1 LGAGLVVSP
10 ERFRWSSAAAHLSGK
25 VNSHILDMAF
35 WHQLGGAQNWQELL
49 NTSAT
54 EADTKRLRSATYSG
68 KPLGSEGFVKQAMA
82 ALAAKMEEPIKRFHP
97 VRASRFSEQEYAEVV
112 ASGG

>member
-1 LGAGLVVSP
+1 ML
-10 ERFRWSSAAAHLSGK
+10 FRLQS
-25 VNSHILDMAF
+25 
-35 WHQLGGAQNWQELL
+35 GGAENWQELL

-54 EADTKRLRSATYSG
+54 EADTKRLRSVTYSG

-82 ALAAKMEEPIKRFHP
+82 ALATKMEEPITRFHP
-97 VRASRFSEQEYAEVV
+97 ARASRFSDREYTEVL

>member
-1 LGAGLVVSP
+1 MVSP

>member
-1 LGAGLVVSP
+1 
-10 ERFRWSSAAAHLSGK
+10 
-25 VNSHILDMAF
+25 
-35 WHQLGGAQNWQELL
+35 LL

-54 EADTKRLRSATYSG
+54 EADTKRLRSATNSG

-82 ALAAKMEEPIKRFHP
+82 ALATKMEESVTRFHP
-97 VRASRFSEQEYAEVV
+97 ARACRFSEQEYTESL